1 MVTGAMLLAMRLM
14 LGPGQ
19 APRCALY
26 ILQPLASG
34 CSSRTRQM
42 ESKAGT
48 IHQMMNCCWDE
59 ATYNNADD
67 DAVAG
72 KIVTKLGRVSL
83 AGWAGS
89 SDDMSATGVQ
99 KSAVPT
105 FVSTPCRSCLQLA
118 APASTQQHGVQ

>member
-1 MVTGAMLLAMRLM
+1 MRTM
-14 LGPGQ
+14 K
-19 APRCALY
+19 
-26 ILQPLASG
+26 
-34 CSSRTRQM
+34 M
-42 ESKAGT
+42 ESRAGT
-48 IHQMMNCCWDE
+48 IHQLANCCWDK
-59 ATYNNADD
+59 ATYDDADD

-89 SDDMSATGVQ
+89 SNDISATGVQ

-118 APASTQQHGVQ
+118 APASTQRRVVQ